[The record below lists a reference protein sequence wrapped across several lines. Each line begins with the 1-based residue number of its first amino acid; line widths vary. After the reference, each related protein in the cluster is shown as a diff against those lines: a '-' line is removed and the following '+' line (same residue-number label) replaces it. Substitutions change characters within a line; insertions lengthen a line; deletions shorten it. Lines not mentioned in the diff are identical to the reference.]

1 MAAHSDTPSSDP
13 RVVSSGPSPAPSRSP
28 RRLWRWVRRALLAG
42 LVLLVIALGIGAYLA
57 RPYIKQANTWWNEAI
72 ALADAHARHEVA
84 HPGWSFPAH
93 LVTAATPTSLPFQ
106 KLVVEA
112 KARGYVERCP
122 APGPGQYCGK
132 TETVVGRVVPDQL
145 EPLEL
150 GWLMGPDSEMRI
162 HLPLSEAPKLL
173 IDAIMAAED
182 RVFYQHNGVNFTAV
196 VRAAYSNAR
205 EQAVIQGGSTLT
217 MQLVRNMVQRKEKTI
232 ERKAREMVKAMAVD
246 QHLGK
251 EKVLQM
257 YLDAPYLGQRGGISI
272 CGFEAAARHYFG
284 VSARALSVA
293 QAATL
298 AAILPAPGRFS
309 PDRFPQEARE
319 RRDRVLAA
327 MREAFGYNVA
337 EALETP
343 IETVSPAP
351 LPERYPAWISATRA
365 YLEDQFPPNVVYGAG
380 LEVEVGIDI
389 FKQEV
394 ADELFVKKVP
404 YLEHVVG
411 RQGDAPLQ
419 AAAVMMDVQTG
430 LIKVIYGG
438 SDATAI
444 SFNRATQARRQVGS
458 AFKPLVYALAF
469 SQPNGPNGKPLFT
482 AAHAVPNT
490 PRVFK
495 TPQGDWSPRNIAGEY
510 THTSCLAQGLT
521 WSQNIATASLLDE
534 LGGPEKLI
542 TFAQRMGIDVS
553 HFPHEM
559 GIALG
564 QGEATPLEMARWVS
578 IVGNGGRMVPGTPI
592 LRAVDAAGTV
602 RIPPP
607 KAGEQVLSPEAAML
621 TRELMRLVIDMGTG
635 GSARGGGGEAGYSG
649 EAAGKTGTTDKEKDL
664 WFTGTTPTLGAV
676 LWLGYDVPTRIR
688 ASASDFAAPLWGWW
702 MNRSTRYDGDLPH
715 FSKEPKFI
723 RRDICV
729 VTGKVPNETC
739 QVIPAPF
746 LPGTNPHESCPED
759 HPPPSPTPEESPLPD
774 LTGEGI
780 PPQGGNPE
788 GESFAAPLPAPES
801 APDGTAKPE
810 DKKKS
815 RGHESIWKRM
825 AREQEEK
832 AARETEKGTVPRAN
846 IP

>member
-1 MAAHSDTPSSDP
+1 MLSSQPPAKIVHRSDEIRNRMAAHEQDPSTRP
-13 RVVSSGPSPAPSRSP
+13 PKPP
-28 RRLWRWVRRALLAG
+28 RRFWRWFWRIVLGLTALG
-42 LVLLVIALGIGAYLA
+42 IIALGVGFYLA
-57 RPYIKQANTWWNEAI
+57 RPYIAQAKVWWEEAI
-72 ALADAHARHEVA
+72 TLADAHAKHEVA

-93 LVTAATPTSLPFQ
+93 LTTAPTPTSLPFK
-106 KLVVEA
+106 KLLVEA
-112 KARGYVERCP
+112 KARGYTPRCP
-122 APGPGQYCGK
+122 APGPGEYCEK
-132 TETVVGRVVPDQL
+132 TETVIGREVPDQL
-145 EPLEL
+145 EPIEL

-162 HLPLSEAPKLL
+162 HLPLSEAPELL
-173 IDAIMAAED
+173 VDAILAAED
-182 RVFYQHNGVNFTAV
+182 RIFYQHNGVNFSAV

-217 MQLVRNMVQRKEKTI
+217 MQLVRNMVQRREKTV
-232 ERKAREMVKAMAVD
+232 ERKLREMVMAMAID

-251 EKVLQM
+251 KQVLQM

-284 VSARALSVA
+284 VSARKLSVA

-298 AAILPAPGRFS
+298 AAILPAPGRFA
-309 PDRFPQEARE
+309 PDKFPTEAKE
-319 RRDRVLAA
+319 RRDRVLNA
-327 MREAFGYNVA
+327 MHEAFGYDVT
-337 EALETP
+337 EALNTP
-343 IETVSPAP
+343 IETVTPTP
-351 LPERYPAWISATRA
+351 LPERYPTWISASRA
-365 YLEDQFPPNVVYGAG
+365 YLESHFEPNVVYGAG
-380 LEVEVGIDI
+380 LEVTVGMDI
-389 FKQEV
+389 FRQEV
-394 ADELFVKKVP
+394 ADELFTKKVP

-419 AAAVMMDVQTG
+419 AAAVMMDVHNG
-430 LIKVIYGG
+430 LIQVIYGG
-438 SDATAI
+438 SDVTAI
-444 SFNRATQARRQVGS
+444 GFNRATQARRQVGS

-469 SQPNGPNGKPLFT
+469 SQPPGPDGKPPFT
-482 AAHAVPNT
+482 AAHTVPNS

-495 TPQGDWSPRNIAGEY
+495 TPQGDWNPRNIAGEY
-510 THTSCLAQGLT
+510 TATSCLAQGMT

-542 TFAQRMGIDVS
+542 PFAARMGIDVS
-553 HFPHEM
+553 QFPHEM

-564 QGEATPLEMARWVS
+564 QGQATPLEMARWVS

-592 LRAVDAAGTV
+592 LRAIDAAGV
-602 RIPPP
+602 ERIPPP
-607 KAGEQVLSPEAAML
+607 KAGEQVLTPEAAIL

-702 MNRSTRYDGDLPH
+702 MNRSTRYDGELPK

-723 RRDICV
+723 RRDICTI
-729 VTGKVPNETC
+729 TGKVPNETC

-746 LPGTNPHESCPED
+746 LPGTNPRESCPED
-759 HPPPSPTPEESPLPD
+759 HPPPSPTPEESPVPD
-774 LTGEGI
+774 LSGEL
-780 PPQGGNPE
+780 PTVGGNPE
-788 GESFAAPLPAPES
+788 EGAMPAPVPAPEGDS
-801 APDGTAKPE
+801 AAPE
-810 DKKKS
+810 EKKKR

-832 AARETEKGTVPRAN
+832 AAKEAPKPA
-846 IP
+846 P